1 MRSKWGES
9 GEDTGG
15 VLESGLFWAAG
26 SSNMPLAPWLL
37 NTAFKK
43 MIDFLINV
51 IGIGNKIIGHK
62 MLYGIGW
69 LQF

>member
-1 MRSKWGES
+1 MGREWRGYWRSAGIWSLLGS
-9 GEDTGG
+9 RI
-15 VLESGLFWAAG
+15 G